1 MITLARALLRLNR
14 LVTLR
19 FILNICLCD
28 LPTNRH
34 CVGTDNLGVA
44 PQHKALGEAH
54 TVQAHTAHLPNK
66 AHIFL
71 ARL

>member
-19 FILNICLCD
+19 FVTSQLIDI
-28 LPTNRH
+28 